1 MKVKKRW
8 MKREEMRAK
17 VAGWGK
23 WDEWVGRVRVVG
35 CRKEKGW
42 KREKASNRAINKPII
57 RYGKEGREK

>member
-1 MKVKKRW
+1 
-8 MKREEMRAK
+8 MRAK